1 MYFLDKSFNWS
12 LKIIIMKVLK
22 LLDIGLQVY
31 IVKFLNKTEKKKLVN
46 EICNKPNSNVMRTRG
61 RCGFE
66 IEIN

>member
-31 IVKFLNKTEKKKLVN
+31 IVKFLNKTEKKKIGERKSVTNL
-46 EICNKPNSNVMRTRG
+46 ILM
-61 RCGFE
+61 
-66 IEIN
+66 